1 MKIQERL
8 TRVLGVEEQETGP
21 VALLLA
27 ISFLMG
33 LFLATVSVAAQT
45 LFLTSEGISEQQD
58 LPYAL
63 MIGGGF
69 GFLAT
74 GLFNLLQGRIPFRFL
89 AILFVI
95 QIIAATAVLEFGDN
109 YPEIVSP
116 KTLHYI
122 GFALILPFA
131 FVTNLVFWGAFNR
144 LFTLRQQKRVSG
156 SVSIGMD
163 IAQIIAFFTIP
174 VMLNFGVE
182 TKSLFTIGLIS
193 IIGFLFLFILLSS
206 RYLATAERN
215 PQAGMMNEKEHKKL
229 NIFRLLSFRYIALLA
244 GFIILSFT
252 ALRFID
258 YSFLSVSSSF
268 FDQDGLPIFLSL
280 FEATIVIF
288 GFMFGMFVTDRV
300 QEEYGLRVSL
310 IINPLLLL
318 IFTGAAAGLGLVFGY
333 EGEGQNVVFFF
344 IAVAMSKLFV
354 NSLRDALDNPVFKM
368 YYVPIDKSIKLDAQT
383 KLEGIVTATATAIA
397 GGLIV
402 LINTVD
408 IFNLLTIT
416 LFTLPLLG
424 LWYLITN
431 RMYQGYRDTLQS
443 SLQRNRA
450 EVAGH
455 VVREF
460 TLNSVLEKEIN
471 STAEEKVIY
480 GLKLMEKL
488 EPALF
493 ETSLLKLANSDL
505 RKVKQ
510 FAQEKIE
517 ELGLN
522 DQPASEISGL
532 AKQAAG
538 TAEDSDLLSISAD
551 KLMKLGKSVK
561 QADRVLAA
569 KFLRQMANQKT
580 IFILLELLRDADP
593 KVRNEAILTARK
605 VKRPETWPVLIDML
619 LSPVYS
625 NQAAAALKEAGTSA
639 LQVLDSAFYRSGQSD
654 QVMLK
659 IVQIMG
665 HIGGEAAWQLLWKKS
680 DYPDKRIVKQI
691 FYSLRF
697 TNYNAKGRE
706 RNQVID
712 LLDTEISKTLWNL
725 NAQEELPDEP
735 HFRFLKQALREELRD
750 NYDQI
755 SLLMSILYD
764 PQSVQLVREN
774 VETGTADGIAYA
786 MELLDL
792 FVDQD
797 LKPRLLPI
805 FDDISPK
812 DKMAKLQVYFPRE
825 SYNPVQV
832 VNYILNRDFN
842 LNNRWTKMCAVYASA
857 YIPEFRVSRG
867 LIGQMFNPDRL
878 LQETAAWVIYNKDK
892 AQYRI
897 VADRLPLRDKKFLDT
912 AIENNQLLDG
922 LDDGF
927 FLGIEMVMF
936 IKSLPA
942 FAGIP
947 GSILS
952 DLADKIIPVDLRAQD
967 KIVFTNPDE
976 NRPILICA
984 TGEVRLREG
993 SNEVGTMGK
1002 GDVFGDLFQEGPSI
1016 KITEVEA
1023 VHRSV
1028 IFRINLPDFYFVMA
1042 KHHELVQGL
1051 VRNVTSRQHQKH
1063 TKHHTNP

>member
-1 MKIQERL
+1 MTFRERL
-8 TRVLGVEEQETGP
+8 TKLLGVDPQETGP

-45 LFLTSEGISEQQD
+45 VFLTSEGIVEQVD

-74 GLFNLLQGRIPFRFL
+74 GLFNLLQGRVGFRVLAGFFL
-89 AILFVI
+89 VL
-95 QIIAATAVLEFGDN
+95 IIAATAILEFGDQ
-109 YPEIVSP
+109 YPEIISP
-116 KTLHYI
+116 KNLHYI
-122 GFALILPFA
+122 GFALILPFT

-144 LFTLRQQKRVSG
+144 LFTLRQQKKVVG
-156 SVSIGMD
+156 NVDIGMD

-174 VMLNFGVE
+174 VMLG
-182 TKSLFTIGLIS
+182 TLGIQIQSLFTIGLVS
-193 IIGFLFLFILLSS
+193 IIGFLILFIVLSAK
-206 RYLATAERN
+206 YLAPLERS
-215 PQAGMMNEKEHKKL
+215 PLPGMMNEKEHQKM
-229 NIFRLLSFRYIALLA
+229 NIFRLLSVRYIALMA
-244 GFIILSFT
+244 GFIILSFM

-258 YSFLSVSSSF
+258 YSFLSVSTKF
-268 FDQDGLPIFLSL
+268 FDDKGLPYFLSL
-280 FEATIVIF
+280 FEAVVVIF
-288 GFMFGMFVTDRV
+288 GFLFGLFVTDRV

-318 IFTGAAAGLGLVFGY
+318 IFTGAAAGLGLLFGY

-354 NSLRDALDNPVFKM
+354 NSLRDALDTPVFKF
-368 YYVPIDKSIKLDAQT
+368 YYVPIDKAIKLDAQT
-383 KLEGIVTATATAIA
+383 KLEGIVTAIATILA
-397 GGLIV
+397 GGAIV
-402 LINTVD
+402 LINGVEAFT
-408 IFNLLTIT
+408 LLTIT

-424 LWYLITN
+424 AWYLITN
-431 RMYQGYRDTLQS
+431 RMYQGYRDTLQG

-460 TLNSVLEKEIN
+460 TLNSVLEKEVN
-471 STAEEKVIY
+471 STAEDKVIY

-493 ETSLLKLANSDL
+493 ETSLMKLANSDL

-522 DQPASEISGL
+522 EQQGSEVAGL
-532 AKQAAG
+532 ARQAVGA
-538 TAEDSDLLSISAD
+538 TEDSDLLSISPD

-561 QADRVLAA
+561 QSDRMLAA
-569 KFLRQMANQKT
+569 KLLRQMVSQKT

-593 KVRNEAILTARK
+593 KVRTEAILTARK

-619 LSPVYS
+619 PSSLYS
-625 NQAAAALKEAGTSA
+625 NQAAAALKEAGTAA
-639 LQVLDSAFYRSGQSD
+639 LQVLDGAFYKSGQSD

-697 TNYNAKGRE
+697 TNYTAKGRE

-725 NAQEELPDEP
+725 NAQEELPEET
-735 HFRFLKQALREELRD
+735 HFSFLKQALREELRD

-764 PQSVQLVREN
+764 PQSVQLVLEN

-797 LKPRLLPI
+797 IKPRLLPI

-812 DKMAKLQVYFPRE
+812 DKMAKLQTYFARE
-825 SYNPVQV
+825 SYNAVQV

-842 LNNRWTKMCAVYASA
+842 LNNRWTKMCAVYAAA

-897 VADRLPLRDKKFLDT
+897 VADRLPLRDKKFIDT

-936 IKSLPA
+936 IKALAP

-967 KIVFTNPDE
+967 KLIFNNPDE

-993 SNEVGTMGK
+993 TNEVGVMNTGS
-1002 GDVFGDLFQEGPSI
+1002 VFGDLFQEGPSI

-1023 VHRSV
+1023 TQRSV
-1028 IFRINLPDFYFVMA
+1028 LFRINLPDFYFVMA

-1051 VRNVTSRQHQKH
+1051 VRNVTTKQQKTG
-1063 TKHHTNP
+1063 TKVS